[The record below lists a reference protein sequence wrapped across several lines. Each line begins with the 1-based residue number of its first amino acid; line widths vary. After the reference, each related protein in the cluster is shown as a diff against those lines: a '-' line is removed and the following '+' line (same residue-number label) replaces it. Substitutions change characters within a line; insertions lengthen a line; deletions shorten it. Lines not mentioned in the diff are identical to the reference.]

1 MAKITSSKLSDRIY
15 KVCKL
20 INHYLAE
27 KNWTPTQLS
36 RFSTISKSTISR
48 LTTFVFSKKAYCPTV
63 DTLVAIAFALKLD
76 SEKTKELIY
85 TVYQRYR
92 VYVMASENNWD
103 IERINEELYNRGLP
117 LLGQKHN

>member
-27 KNWTPTQLS
+27 KNWTPAQLS

-85 TVYQRYR
+85 TVYPRYR